1 MKRKLSIEGMKCSHC
16 VGNLKDVLTE
26 DISGVD
32 VLEVNLEGKYAL
44 VDMDDSVD
52 VKKVQELIEDL
63 GFQLTVVE

>member
-1 MKRKLSIEGMKCSHC
+1 MKRKLSIVGMKCSHC

-63 GFQLTVVE
+63 GFQLTGVE

>member
-32 VLEVNLEGKYAL
+32 VLEVNLDGKYAL

-63 GFQLTVVE
+63 GFQLTGVD

>member
-1 MKRKLSIEGMKCSHC
+1 MKRNLSIEGMKCSHC

-32 VLEVNLEGKYAL
+32 VLEVNLDGKYAL

-63 GFQLTVVE
+63 GFQLTGVE

>member
-26 DISGVD
+26 EISGVD
-32 VLEVNLEGKYAL
+32 VLEVNLDGKYAL

-63 GFQLTVVE
+63 GFQLTGVE

>member
-32 VLEVNLEGKYAL
+32 DLEVNLEGKYAL

-63 GFQLTVVE
+63 GFQLTGVE

>member
-1 MKRKLSIEGMKCSHC
+1 MKRKLSIEGMRCSHC

-32 VLEVNLEGKYAL
+32 VLEVNLDGKYAL

-63 GFQLTVVE
+63 GFQLTGVE

>member
-1 MKRKLSIEGMKCSHC
+1 MCIR
-16 VGNLKDVLTE
+16 DR

-32 VLEVNLEGKYAL
+32 VLEVNLDGKYAL

-63 GFQLTVVE
+63 GFQLTGVE

>member
-1 MKRKLSIEGMKCSHC
+1 MKCSHC

-63 GFQLTVVE
+63 GFQLTGVE

>member
-52 VKKVQELIEDL
+52 VKKVEELIEDL
-63 GFQLTVVE
+63 GFQLTGVE

>member
-63 GFQLTVVE
+63 GFQLTGVE

>member
-1 MKRKLSIEGMKCSHC
+1 MKRKLFIEGMKCSHC

-63 GFQLTVVE
+63 GFQLTGVE

>member
-32 VLEVNLEGKYAL
+32 VLEVNLEGKYAI

-63 GFQLTVVE
+63 GFQLTGVE

>member
-26 DISGVD
+26 DISGED
-32 VLEVNLEGKYAL
+32 VLEVNLDGKYAL

-63 GFQLTVVE
+63 GFQLTGVE

>member
-32 VLEVNLEGKYAL
+32 VLEVNLEGEYAL

-52 VKKVQELIEDL
+52 VTKVQELIEDL
-63 GFQLTVVE
+63 GFQLTGVE

>member
-32 VLEVNLEGKYAL
+32 ILEVNLEGKYAL

-63 GFQLTVVE
+63 GFQLTGIE

>member
-16 VGNLKDVLTE
+16 VGNLKDELTE

-32 VLEVNLEGKYAL
+32 VLEVNLDGKYAL

-63 GFQLTVVE
+63 GFQLTGVE